1 MGLQIFGDK
10 FAEFKEKTR
19 VEVIQ
24 LETEFI
30 SANDE
35 SAEFFIFSMLISA
48 DL

>member
-1 MGLQIFGDK
+1 MGLQILGDK

-19 VEVIQ
+19 AEVIQ

-35 SAEFFIFSMLISA
+35 STEFIISSVLISA